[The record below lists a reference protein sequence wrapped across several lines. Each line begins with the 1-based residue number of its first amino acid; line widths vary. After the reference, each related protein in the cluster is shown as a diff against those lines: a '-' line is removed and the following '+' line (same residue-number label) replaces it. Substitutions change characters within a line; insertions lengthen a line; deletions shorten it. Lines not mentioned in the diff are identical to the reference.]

1 MKKAK
6 VLLLLLVVLTAL
18 CLAGCGKDDDGDSS
32 KNKTENATGAPTDKP
47 GDNNATP
54 TDAAKDEPTGT
65 PKPTIPPE
73 EAIKTPVWK
82 YEDKNFE
89 AAIPKST
96 AKAATD
102 PVGTSYTRYTV
113 GLCK

>member
-1 MKKAK
+1 MKKAN

-32 KNKTENATGAPTDKP
+32 KNKTEVT
-47 GDNNATP
+47 ATP
-54 TDAAKDEPTGT
+54 TDKAGDTDATPTAKPDEPTGT